1 MKHLLLFLFL
11 IVGATTSALKS
22 TGDISTDN
30 YVYICTGSYS
40 KCYHKTDKC
49 EGLEYCSKDIKKITI
64 EQAKQMNRKP
74 CKYCYGK

>member
-11 IVGATTSALKS
+11 MVGTIIPTE
-22 TGDISTDN
+22 N

-74 CKYCYGK
+74 CRYCYGK

>member
-11 IVGATTSALKS
+11 IVGTT
-22 TGDISTDN
+22 TSTDN

-49 EGLEYCSKDIKKITI
+49 EGLEYCSKEIKKISMQ
-64 EQAKQMNRKP
+64 EAKEMNRKP
-74 CKYCYGK
+74 CKYCYSK